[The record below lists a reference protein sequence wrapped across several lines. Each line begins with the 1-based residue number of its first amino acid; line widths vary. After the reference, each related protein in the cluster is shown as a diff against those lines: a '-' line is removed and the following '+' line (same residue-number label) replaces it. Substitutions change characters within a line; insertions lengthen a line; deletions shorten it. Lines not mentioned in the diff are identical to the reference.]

1 VDELGRSTGLERPR
15 MNTEEFLSRSS
26 ELLGKSWGCEM
37 RRESPEFREVYE
49 KLDESLKTTHKKKKR
64 YPNKNC

>member
-1 VDELGRSTGLERPR
+1 

-49 KLDESLKTTHKKKKR
+49 KLDQSLSTTHKKKKR
-64 YPNKNC
+64 YPNKNR